1 MKLSFLQANYLLK
14 PFYSLLVIFLLNQN
28 AVLSQTP
35 EVKEYAKEA
44 PKTIEKSAIELA
56 KYLTENETDTK
67 QKVFNIYTWITYNIA
82 IDTKEINRIKNKS
95 HSIKQILKRQK
106 GTSGEFAEI
115 FNQLCQYAKIPPKEI
130 VGYYRPIN
138 FDEGMQ
144 IIEAS
149 ATWNGV
155 KIDSGWFLIDSFNGS
170 GSIFRKDKNF
180 LAKIFSSKS
189 QQYKLIFK
197 RKPDTDFFCISPEK
211 YISTN
216 LPVDP
221 AWQLVQFPVSMDSF
235 QSLDWQGYDYSMD
248 NCDPKLADAQDYT
261 RLLNV
266 YEHLSDLPYLEK
278 TAIKSNAFYP
288 KNFAL
293 LAHYYAEKSQAMYA
307 GHTDPKIY
315 IQRNNSVIQ
324 TLKKAELN
332 AKKHQ
337 QTINTETLKTISNF
351 KSSINKNIRNIQ
363 SIRSK
368 ITSQHLSTTQKVLAA
383 GKKEIQQS
391 TNSLAD
397 LQSKINSKTY
407 QSLNVKASSKNE
419 RADLLKEN
427 KLELAKTNKELFQL
441 KDSLYKTNSNLE
453 ASLMEKAQL
462 FEALKGKNLLLNDL
476 LLEFNKYTVDK
487 APLMPLKKLSA
498 FIDTCG
504 TEIDSLNKAII
515 QNRRDISINSNNIT
529 KIQSVL
535 NKNVI
540 QKQKYIKQICTYSGG
555 NDCDSDEY
563 NSCIELLKSIDQ
575 VKLEMSKMNLDL
587 KQEDINFNQ
596 TMFEILDD
604 QAFLFN
610 DAKNNLNDYEEFR
623 INNLEFD
630 KKKSNYQMEEIKK
643 YADKYI
649 NKLSV
654 LNNKLKQKMK

>member
-14 PFYSLLVIFLLNQN
+14 PFYSLLVIFLLSQN
-28 AVLSQTP
+28 TVLSQTP
-35 EVKEYAKEA
+35 ELKDYAKEA
-44 PKTIEKSAIELA
+44 PKTVEKSAIDLA
-56 KYLTENETDTK
+56 RYLTENETDTK
-67 QKVFNIYTWITYNIA
+67 QKVFNIYTWITYNIS
-82 IDTKEINRIKNKS
+82 IDAKDIVSIKHKP
-95 HSIKQILKRQK
+95 HSIKQILNRKK
-106 GTSGEFAEI
+106 GSSGEFAGL
-115 FNQLCQYAKIPPKEI
+115 FNQLCNYVEIPSKDI
-130 VGYYRPIN
+130 VGYVRATN

-144 IIEAS
+144 IVEAS
-149 ATWNGV
+149 AVWNGV
-155 KIDSGWFLIDSFNGS
+155 KIDSSWFLIDTYSGC
-170 GSIFRKDKNF
+170 GSIVRKNKSF
-180 LAKIFSSKS
+180 LAKLFSAKS

-197 RKPDTDFFCISPEK
+197 RETDINFYCIQPEK
-211 YISTN
+211 LISTH

-221 AWQLVQFPVSMDSF
+221 AWQLIQFPVSMDSF
-235 QSLDWQGYDYSMD
+235 QSLDWEGYNYKMD
-248 NCDPKLADAQDYT
+248 NCDPKLANAQDYT

-266 YEHLSDLPYLEK
+266 YEHLSNLPYMEK
-278 TAIKSNAFYP
+278 VAIKSNAFYP
-288 KNFAL
+288 ENFAL
-293 LAHYYAEKSQAMYA
+293 LAQYYLFKGQAMYA
-307 GHTDPKIY
+307 GHADPKIY

-324 TLKKAELN
+324 TLEKAELN

-351 KSSINKNIRNIQ
+351 KSSINKNIRNVQ
-363 SIRSK
+363 STRSK

-383 GKKEIQQS
+383 GKKEVQQS

-407 QSLNVKASSKNE
+407 QPLNVNASTKNE

-427 KLELAKTNKELFQL
+427 KLALAKTNKELFQL

-462 FEALKGKNLLLNDL
+462 FEALKGKNLILNDL

-504 TEIDSLNKAII
+504 TEIDSLNKALI

-529 KIQSVL
+529 KIQSAL

-540 QKQKYIKQICTYSGG
+540 QKQKYIKQICTYSGSS
-555 NDCDSDEY
+555 NCDTDEY
-563 NSCIELLKSIDQ
+563 NSSIELLKSIDQ

-587 KQEDINFNQ
+587 KQEDISFNQ

-610 DAKNNLNDYEEFR
+610 DAENNLNDYENFR

-649 NKLSV
+649 NKLSA